1 MRADSAGFQGIV
13 DGRIQP
19 LLGRKSTDSERRA
32 QFSQD
37 KDEALEESRM

>member
-19 LLGRKSTDSERRA
+19 FHGGKGTDSEGRA
-32 QFSQD
+32 QFSPDQ
-37 KDEALEESRM
+37 DEALEESRM